1 MEGMNSKNLV
11 FDVVSSWKVDFLVME
26 FFASQMH
33 GFESRGDFMGFF
45 NVIIV
50 GGDSLS
56 IVHVFFFYCVCEYV
70 CIVK

>member
-26 FFASQMH
+26 FFASQIH
-33 GFESRGDFMGFF
+33 GVESRGDFMGFF

-56 IVHVFFFYCVCEYV
+56 IVHGFSFIVYV
-70 CIVK
+70 NMFAL